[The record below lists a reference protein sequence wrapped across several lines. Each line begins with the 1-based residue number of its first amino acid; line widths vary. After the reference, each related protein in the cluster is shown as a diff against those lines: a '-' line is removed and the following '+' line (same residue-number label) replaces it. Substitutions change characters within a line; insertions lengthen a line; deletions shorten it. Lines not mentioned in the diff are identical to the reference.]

1 MTFEQ
6 RKKQNQLI
14 RDYANYGII
23 VLVSLVSVIFLPMLT
38 SKLPGGFE
46 WPDSTIGW
54 IIWVVTKVSVAIINI
69 IIFYC
74 FINQAKINVRD
85 NERYKKANEEL
96 YKMNKS
102 YEYKPRSPESFQ
114 RRQWTKKGITIFITS
129 ITSAFVF
136 GEVILNFDLE
146 TFLSYLF
153 TIFMCIIFSYITM
166 RNNEDYWV
174 SEFPEYVDN
183 LKKEI
188 IKNEEDIQSISD
200 SSNKAQNCQNFGVSE
215 IDNKIVLDN
224 ENVEILTDLEVNNNA

>member
-1 MTFEQ
+1 
-6 RKKQNQLI
+6 
-14 RDYANYGII
+14 
-23 VLVSLVSVIFLPMLT
+23 
-38 SKLPGGFE
+38 
-46 WPDSTIGW
+46 
-54 IIWVVTKVSVAIINI
+54 
-69 IIFYC
+69 
-74 FINQAKINVRD
+74 
-85 NERYKKANEEL
+85 
-96 YKMNKS
+96 MNKS

-114 RRQWTKKGITIFITS
+114 RKQWTRKGITIFITS

-183 LKKEI
+183 LKREILNKE
-188 IKNEEDIQSISD
+188 KETQSISD
-200 SSNKAQNCQNFGVSE
+200 SSNKAQNCQNFVVSE
-215 IDNKIVLDN
+215 VDRETVSEN